1 VVLRGGRDVGFA
13 ERRGRPRD
21 VAYPVRVAGE
31 SADVV
36 VGVCGGVV
44 RPQLD
49 QVVGAAGDEPA
60 ERRLGCACRGERGA
74 RELARGEGGAPGD
87 GVDAHA
93 VGGEDG
99 VLEGVVLEAE
109 DADAAVGAGGGQ
121 VAAGLGRGPGDQVDG
136 GGVQGEL
143 VDALPLVLRLLAP
156 DQDAAVVGGRG
167 EDGAVFGVGPGDAP
181 DGAFVAV
188 GVVLEGCVCELV
200 VCDGVVHLPFEC
212 FCQAV
217 LVAFNLEDL
226 DGLVRGACCQSSAVV
241 VEDSIVLLSFAV
253 SQSSCMRSRRDG
265 RFAVGRT
272 YDHVIVTGV

>member
-1 VVLRGGRDVGFA
+1 MVLRRGRDVRLA

-21 VAYPVRVAGE
+21 VPHPVAVAGE
-31 SADVV
+31 RADVV
-36 VGVCGGVV
+36 VGVGRGVV
-44 RPQLD
+44 RPQLH
-49 QVVGAAGDEPA
+49 QVVGAAGDESA
-60 ERRLGCACRGERGA
+60 EGRLGLTGEGGA
-74 RELARGEGGAPGD
+74 GELARGEGGAPGD

-121 VAAGLGRGPGDQVDG
+121 VAAGLGRRPGDQVDR

-156 DQDAAVVGGRG
+156 DEDAAVVGGGG

-188 GVVLEGCVCELV
+188 GVVLERERERVVFVCARL
-200 VCDGVVHLPFEC
+200 GGHLPFEC

-226 DGLVRGACCQSSAVV
+226 DGLVGGAGCQSSAVV
-241 VEDSIVLLSFAV
+241 VEDSIVLLSFLV

-265 RFAVGRT
+265 RVDGWRLGVRT
-272 YDHVIVTGV
+272 IMSS